1 MKQEKQT
8 GMQLSSGNPG
18 INSGKKCD
26 IAIDD
31 TVAYTG
37 YDIKNKINRKLVDK
51 YMFLKIN
58 GKRRFFKIVKVH
70 GNKNYK
76 TTQQSI
82 DFFMRDSMVCG
93 VVDEGKKKVPVFDF
107 RNKNVTDDE
116 EIKPDK
122 YIKVTIEDYEN
133 NIDIGIVYKD
143 VNDIINIPSL
153 P

>member
-1 MKQEKQT
+1 MKKKKQAD
-8 GMQLSSGNPG
+8 MQLSPCNPG
-18 INSGKKCD
+18 INSGKNCD

-31 TVAYTG
+31 TGTYTG
-37 YDIKNKINRKLVDK
+37 YDIKNKINSKLIDK

-70 GNKNYK
+70 GNKKYK
-76 TTQQSI
+76 AIQQSI

-107 RNKNVTDDE
+107 RNKNITYDE

-122 YIKVTIEDYEN
+122 YIQVTIEDYEN

-143 VNDIINIPSL
+143 INDIINIPSL